1 MIYFLLGFL
10 TAAALFAFLVALYIA
25 RARKRVRSI
34 QQAIKTYQEASK
46 AVQAAAKD
54 IYEKKP

>member
-34 QQAIKTYQEASK
+34 QQAIKT
-46 AVQAAAKD
+46 
-54 IYEKKP
+54 